1 MTQLV
6 IKVNDNLAARFKEI
20 SSKKFQGDDTLAF
33 ETAVKY
39 LLSEEDRHMLRFEQI
54 VKQIQDEIEEA
65 GSVTDTDIDAY
76 INAYRKKKALKGV

>member
-6 IKVNDNLAARFKEI
+6 IKVTDNIAARFKET

-39 LLSEEDRHMLRFEQI
+39 LLSEEDRQMLRFEQI

-65 GSVTDTDIDAY
+65 GGVTDVDIDAY
-76 INAYRKKKALKGV
+76 INAYRKKKASKGK